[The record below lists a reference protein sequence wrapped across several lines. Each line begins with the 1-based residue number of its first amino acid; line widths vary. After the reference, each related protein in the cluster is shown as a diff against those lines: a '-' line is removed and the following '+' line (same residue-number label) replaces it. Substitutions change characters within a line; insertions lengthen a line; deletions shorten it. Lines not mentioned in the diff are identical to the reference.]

1 MLRSCR
7 LSDWPRPLR
16 FARAQR
22 RQSRDG
28 CRTFPCPLKSGWR
41 AGFGVVSTRG
51 ALSQPS
57 GWVVSARAPSGPS
70 ATTIAILPWSSRRAH
85 EILAL
90 PLLCP
95 PPYFHFIR
103 PHYDWRRW
111 RKGIWEDASTGWV
124 SGCTSLPTHCH
135 RLEGEG
141 QSPVQAMQDHFSARW
156 TLLRFSWTGGFGAPL
171 YGGSPGLSGQ
181 APLCRRWVWAWSCD
195 SQGAEK
201 RNGPGFA
208 SHQDYRPSH
217 RKVYGQPGSARA
229 PHVAHADGDQ
239 GRGQGLL
246 PWCSNFPQRPLW
258 QKASQAMRHF
268 LPKRSSPAAAQSR
281 PRTAPT
287 QQPAKPAPAVSAPQP
302 ARTQQPRGR
311 SRSARRHPPP
321 KRQGP
326 RPKIALDPAPP
337 ASSWSAGQEEER
349 VESRHGR
356 TAHQK
361 ASREKPLGT
370 PVFFR
375 VQRELCLLLQGPY
388 KRPCNRPLW

>member
-1 MLRSCR
+1 M
-7 LSDWPRPLR
+7 
-16 FARAQR
+16 
-22 RQSRDG
+22 
-28 CRTFPCPLKSGWR
+28 
-41 AGFGVVSTRG
+41 VSTRG

-57 GWVVSARAPSGPS
+57 GWVVSAGAPSGPS
-70 ATTIAILPWSSRRAH
+70 ATTIAVLPWSSRRAH

-95 PPYFHFIR
+95 PPYFRFIR

-156 TLLRFSWTGGFGAPL
+156 TLLRCSWTGGFGAPL

-181 APLCRRWVWAWSCD
+181 APLCHRWVWAWSCD

-229 PHVAHADGDQ
+229 PPVAHANGDQ

-258 QKASQAMRHF
+258 TCGGRIRWVLHRGTEGVTGYATLPAQA
-268 LPKRSSPAAAQSR
+268 LQPSSCSESPQDSADSAARETCTCRFR
-281 PRTAPT
+281 P
-287 QQPAKPAPAVSAPQP
+287 SA
-302 ARTQQPRGR
+302 
-311 SRSARRHPPP
+311 
-321 KRQGP
+321 
-326 RPKIALDPAPP
+326 
-337 ASSWSAGQEEER
+337 
-349 VESRHGR
+349 
-356 TAHQK
+356 
-361 ASREKPLGT
+361 
-370 PVFFR
+370 
-375 VQRELCLLLQGPY
+375 C
-388 KRPCNRPLW
+388 